1 MKIPL
6 FVTSQ
11 FKRASAPAL
20 AGVMCA
26 ALLAGCATGPKLDYT
41 DYAGEP
47 VKSFYMA
54 NFDGWTVISKDQLV
68 IWSGMNKAYLL
79 TLTGYCP
86 DLQHV
91 NAIAVTSTGNTV
103 DRFEKVIVGKDR
115 CFINEIRPLDT
126 KQMKEDRKLMRE
138 QMKKPQEPPPP
149 EPAPPEP
156 KTESKT

>member
-1 MKIPL
+1 QEVLMNTS
-6 FVTSQ
+6 FV
-11 FKRASAPAL
+11 RAASASIA
-20 AGVMCA
+20 VVA
-26 ALLAGCATGPKLDYT
+26 ALFAGCATGPQLDYT

-47 VKSFYMA
+47 VKSFYMS
-54 NFDGWTVISKDQLV
+54 NFDGWNVVSKDQVV
-68 IWSGMNKAYLL
+68 IWSGLNKAYLL

-126 KQMKEDRKLMRE
+126 KQMK
-138 QMKKPQEPPPP
+138 
-149 EPAPPEP
+149 
-156 KTESKT
+156 